1 MILKALC
8 DHYQQA
14 IQSSDKYI
22 PPYGFEE
29 KSIPFLIVIDKDGHF
44 IQFENTSTSP
54 ENKSVVGS
62 FMVAKTIKKT
72 SGIAANLLW
81 DPADYVLGIDVK
93 NKPERT
99 ARQLAKFIST
109 IQSKLF
115 LASEDE
121 GISAINKFYSQLSDQ
136 SMQSDPNWKTI
147 VENNYV
153 LTFKLNND
161 SSSIIF
167 NRPSVLA
174 AYQYTLS
181 VNSTKEAFCLV
192 TGKSLPIATLH
203 PSIKGVWG
211 AQSSGASLVSFNHPS
226 FISWGK
232 EQGANSPI
240 SEKAAFEYTTAL
252 NILLQSECLN
262 RCQIGQISVIC
273 WSEKN
278 SALEVILPCL
288 LSDPFRDDPDFT
300 QKAVDQLF
308 ASLDNG
314 IYNQSDGNTRFFL
327 LGLAPNTARISISFW
342 LVGTVAE
349 FTERLGVWLN
359 DSDIIGREY
368 KGYLSLKQMLQSTA
382 LLGKDENIIP
392 NLVSGTIR
400 AIFQGLP
407 MPASLLN
414 TVLGRLRADKCYVS
428 YRRAALIKSFLNS
441 RSRCIPEENKGI
453 AESLNP
459 EDTRIG
465 YLLGRLFAVLEKL
478 ETDITPSLNT
488 TIRDR
493 YYSRACCTPKTV
505 FGTLLRLHTY
515 HLNKIKNQLWKIRTE
530 KRIEEILLDIH
541 EFPSHLSL
549 DDQGLFAIGY
559 YHQRQDM
566 FTKIIS
572 IKEIHDES

>member
-14 IQSSDKYI
+14 SQTNDKNI

-29 KSIPFLIVIDKDGHF
+29 KNIPFLIVIDKDGHF
-44 IQFENTSTSP
+44 IQFENTSESP
-54 ENKSVVGS
+54 ENKSVARS

-72 SGIAANLLW
+72 SGIAANLMW

-93 NKPERT
+93 NKQERT
-99 ARQLAKFIST
+99 AKQLATFIST
-109 IQSKLF
+109 IKSKLY
-115 LASEDE
+115 LANEDE
-121 GISAINKFYSQLSDQ
+121 GVSAVIKFYDQLSNQ
-136 SMQSDPNWKTI
+136 PMQADPNWKAI
-147 VENNYV
+147 VEHNHV

-167 NRPSVLA
+167 NRPCVLA
-174 AYQYTLS
+174 AYRQVLS
-181 VNSTKEAFCLV
+181 VSSAKETFCLV
-192 TGKSLPIATLH
+192 TGQSLPIATLH

-252 NILLQSECLN
+252 NTLLQNECPN
-262 RCQIGQISVIC
+262 RCQIGEISVIC

-278 SALEVILPCL
+278 SILEVILPRI
-288 LSDPFRDDPDFT
+288 LSASLRYDSDFT

-349 FTERLGVWLN
+349 FTERLGVWLKDTN
-359 DSDIIGREY
+359 IIGREH
-368 KGYLSLKQMLQSTA
+368 KGYLSLKEMLQSTA
-382 LLGKDENIIP
+382 LFGKDENIIP

-407 MPASLLN
+407 MPAVLLN
-414 TVLGRLRADKCYVS
+414 AVLVRLKADKCYVS

-441 RSRCIPEENKGI
+441 KLRVTPYESKCV
-453 AESLNP
+453 AVSLNS
-459 EDTRIG
+459 EDTRVA

-478 ETDITPSLNT
+478 ETDINPNLNT

-505 FGTLLRLHTY
+505 FSTLLRLHTY
-515 HLNKIKNQLWKIRTE
+515 HLSKINNQLWKIRTE
-530 KRIEEILLDIH
+530 KRKEEILLDIH

-559 YHQRQDM
+559 YHQRQDL

-572 IKEIHDES
+572 IKEIHDEP